1 MVVNTRTD
9 WIAEKMYEYLLTH
22 PKSTRI
28 QIEMDLEI
36 TFRKFE
42 ECRDILGPRIV
53 SEKNKK
59 VYYFSAAAVKVET

>member
-1 MVVNTRTD
+1 MVVNTKTD
-9 WIAEKMYEYLLTH
+9 WIAEKIFEYLLTH

-42 ECRDILGPRIV
+42 ECRDILGARIV
-53 SEKNKK
+53 SEKSKK
-59 VYYFSAAAVKVET
+59 VYYFSAVAVKVEA